1 MTMKINRQE
10 VVIIDWNWFE
20 DLISEVAARD
30 FIDSY
35 TPAPDSYM
43 SFSFTTGDYDV
54 AYPEVETALRALGV
68 QENEKIL
75 FQFDF

>member
-1 MTMKINRQE
+1 
-10 VVIIDWNWFE
+10 
-20 DLISEVAARD
+20 
-30 FIDSY
+30 
-35 TPAPDSYM
+35 M
-43 SFSFTTGDYDV
+43 SFSFTTGDYDI